1 MLHDCARNERP
12 RLRPSRRDLR
22 GRLLGAT
29 DLSSVDQ
36 AGTSAWRP
44 APQVAVVAAQVA
56 VALAPLRA
64 ELAVGQRHA
73 PAVAAVA
80 TTAVQR
86 RREWTQVPL
95 PDALDRQGKR
105 EILPGLRCAVSN
117 PRLLL
122 LRGRAQP
129 ARRLSGSVDPD
140 MAAFSRR
147 LGFVR

>member
-1 MLHDCARNERP
+1 M
-12 RLRPSRRDLR
+12 
-22 GRLLGAT
+22 
-29 DLSSVDQ
+29 
-36 AGTSAWRP
+36 
-44 APQVAVVAAQVA
+44 VAAQVA

-73 PAVAAVA
+73 PAAAEVAAVA

>member
-1 MLHDCARNERP
+1 
-12 RLRPSRRDLR
+12 
-22 GRLLGAT
+22 
-29 DLSSVDQ
+29 
-36 AGTSAWRP
+36 
-44 APQVAVVAAQVA
+44 VVAAQVA

-105 EILPGLRCAVSN
+105 ESFQACDAQCQILGYFYYEDEP
-117 PRLLL
+117 
-122 LRGRAQP
+122 
-129 ARRLSGSVDPD
+129 
-140 MAAFSRR
+140 SRR
-147 LGFVR
+147 DACLEVLTPIWLPSRVA